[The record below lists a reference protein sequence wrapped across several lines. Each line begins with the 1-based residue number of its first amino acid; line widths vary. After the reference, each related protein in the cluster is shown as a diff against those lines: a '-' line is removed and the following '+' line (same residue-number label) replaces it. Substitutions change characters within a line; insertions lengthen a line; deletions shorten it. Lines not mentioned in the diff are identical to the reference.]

1 MKNGTVAVGIL
12 FFVLAF
18 FMVSIILP
26 EEKAEAVDMD
36 RSLATWLWDTRQIE
50 TKPNEILQFLEEK
63 KVTDVYLQINRS
75 VPHSSYHTF
84 IENASMKRINVH
96 ALDGAP
102 NWATSKGEIY
112 QDRLF
117 TWLEDYQMNATVA
130 QQFKGVHL
138 DIEPYLHSGWTN
150 NYQRTVA
157 FYQDRLSDGKARTVH
172 LGLVFG
178 VDTPFWFDEQSY
190 NNRYGIGNLS
200 EWVIQKADV
209 TTLMAYRDRADGGNG
224 IIALVGTEM
233 TFAERNGKKVSIAVE
248 TGQTAE
254 ASYLSFYED
263 GSTIMDQELLKVS
276 TAYGTSPAMSGYGI
290 HYIDSWMALKP

>member
-1 MKNGTVAVGIL
+1 MKNVTVAVGIL
-12 FFVLAF
+12 FFVLVF
-18 FMVSIILP
+18 FMESIILP
-26 EEKAEAVDMD
+26 EGKVEAVEVD
-36 RSLATWLWDTRQIE
+36 RSLATWLWDTKQIE
-50 TKPNEILQFLEEK
+50 TQPYEVLQFLEEK
-63 KVTDVYLQINRS
+63 QVTDVYLQINRS
-75 VPHSSYHTF
+75 IANPSYHTF
-84 IENASMKRINVH
+84 IENASMKGINVH

-117 TWLEDYQMNATVA
+117 TWLKDYQMNATLA

-138 DIEPYLHSGWTN
+138 DIEPYHHSGWTN

-157 FYQDRLSDGKARTVH
+157 FYQDRLSNGKERADNLR
-172 LGLVFG
+172 LSFG

-224 IIALVGTEM
+224 IIALVGREM
-233 TFAERNGKKVSIAVE
+233 TFAEQIGKRVSIAVE
-248 TGQTAE
+248 TGQISE
-254 ASYLSFYED
+254 VPYLSFYEE
-263 GSTIMDQELLKVS
+263 GSAIMDQELLKVS
-276 TAYGTSPAMSGYGI
+276 ATYGTSPAMNGYAI
-290 HYIDSWMALKP
+290 HYIDSWMTLKP